1 MERTK
6 SILFVTELAIFTALG
21 IVFDYVCGLF
31 GGISWANG
39 GSVSIAMV
47 PIFLMSYKHGLKG
60 GLLIGLLVGSIQILW
75 GYMVHPVQV
84 LLDYTLAYG
93 VLGLAGIAKRFFSE
107 NNLKNNI
114 VIIVSILIVCFLRLI
129 CHVISGVVFYST
141 PFWGSVAYNASFIIL
156 STPLCIILTCILY
169 RLLKNNYL
177 K

>member
-1 MERTK
+1 MERSK
-6 SILFVTELAIFTALG
+6 SILFITELAIFTALG

-93 VLGLAGIAKRFFSE
+93 VLGLAGIAKRFFTD
-107 NNLKNNI
+107 NNIKNNI
-114 VIIVSILIVCFLRLI
+114 IIIISIIIVCFLRLV
-129 CHVISGVVFYST
+129 CHVISGMVFYST
-141 PFWGSVAYNASFIIL
+141 PFWGSVTYNASFIIL

-169 RLLKNNYL
+169 RIFKTSFI

>member
-1 MERTK
+1 MERSK
-6 SILFVTELAIFTALG
+6 SILFITELAIFTALG

-75 GYMVHPVQV
+75 GYIVHPVQV

-93 VLGLAGIAKRFFSE
+93 VLGLTGIAKRFFTE

-114 VIIVSILIVCFLRLI
+114 IIITSIIYFKR
-129 CHVISGVVFYST
+129 
-141 PFWGSVAYNASFIIL
+141 N
-156 STPLCIILTCILY
+156 
-169 RLLKNNYL
+169 
-177 K
+177 

>member
-1 MERTK
+1 MERSK
-6 SILFVTELAIFTALG
+6 SILFITELAIFTALG

-39 GSVSIAMV
+39 GSISIAMV

-93 VLGLAGIAKRFFSE
+93 VLGLAGIAKRFFTD
-107 NNLKNNI
+107 NNIKNNI
-114 VIIVSILIVCFLRLI
+114 IIIISIIIVCFLRLV
-129 CHVISGVVFYST
+129 CHVISGMVFYST
-141 PFWGSVAYNASFIIL
+141 PFWGSVTYNASFIIL

-169 RLLKNNYL
+169 RIFKTSFI

>member
-129 CHVISGVVFYST
+129 CHVISGVVFYAT

-169 RLLKNNYL
+169 RIFKTSFI

>member
-93 VLGLAGIAKRFFSE
+93 VLGLAGIAKRFFTE

>member
-129 CHVISGVVFYST
+129 CHVISGVVFYAT

>member
-1 MERTK
+1 MEITK
-6 SILFVTELAIFTALG
+6 RILFVTELAIFTALG

-129 CHVISGVVFYST
+129 CHVISGVVFYAT

>member
-6 SILFVTELAIFTALG
+6 RILFVTELAIFTALG

-129 CHVISGVVFYST
+129 CHVISGVVFYAT

>member
-114 VIIVSILIVCFLRLI
+114 VIIISILIVCFLRLI
-129 CHVISGVVFYST
+129 CHVISGVVFYAT

-156 STPLCIILTCILY
+156 STPLCIILTCVLY
-169 RLLKNNYL
+169 RIFKTSFI

>member
-6 SILFVTELAIFTALG
+6 RILFVTELAIFTALG

-75 GYMVHPVQV
+75 GYMVHPIQV

-129 CHVISGVVFYST
+129 CHVISGVVFYAT

>member
-6 SILFVTELAIFTALG
+6 RILFVTELAIFTALG

-107 NNLKNNI
+107 NNFKNNI

>member
-6 SILFVTELAIFTALG
+6 RILFVTELAIFTALG